1 MSGNVEQ
8 WIITSGQ
15 NFYDRAG
22 AGYFW
27 TKANSEGNWKLKIY
41 LLLFLLDHILKV
53 NQYLRCHE
61 AW

>member
-15 NFYDRAG
+15 NFHDRAG

-27 TKANSEGNWKLKIY
+27 TKANSEGNWKL
-41 LLLFLLDHILKV
+41 
-53 NQYLRCHE
+53 
-61 AW
+61 